1 MSNGLIIHGGAPTA
15 VINASLYGVV
25 KQAEDCSRIKK
36 LYAAIGGSRG
46 VLNRRFRDLKT
57 VPQSELELLPFT
69 PASAIGTSRDR
80 LEPEDYAKIAE
91 IIRQEDIR
99 YVFFNGGNGSMDTCG
114 KIYRACSEAGV
125 EVQIIGIPKT
135 MDNDIAVT
143 DHAPGFGSA
152 ARYIAGTVSE
162 VCRDVMSLPI
172 HVCIIEAM
180 GRNAGWLTA
189 ASALAR
195 DVGSGPDLI
204 YVPELDFDEDR
215 FLADVEGVYK
225 TKTGVVVV
233 VGESLHGRDGNP
245 IVEPVFQTGRS
256 VYYGDVSSHLAN
268 LVIRRLGIKARG
280 EKPGLCGRASIEFQ
294 SETDRNEAILVGR
307 AAVKAALDGHTGM
320 MVGLERLEGPRYAV
334 DTTLIPIEQVMLCE
348 QTMNP
353 EFISAEGNDVTEA
366 FCNWCRPL
374 LGGPLR
380 RFAEI

>member
-25 KQAEDCSRIKK
+25 KQAEKCPQIKK

-46 VLNRRFRDLKT
+46 VLNRRFLDLKS
-57 VPQSELELLPFT
+57 VPQAELELLPFT
-69 PASAIGTSRDR
+69 PASVIGTSRDR
-80 LEPEDYAKIAE
+80 LEPEDYAEMAE

-114 KIYRACSEAGV
+114 KIYKACLDAGT

-189 ASALAR
+189 SSALAR
-195 DVGSGPDLI
+195 DAGAGPDLI
-204 YVPELDFDEDR
+204 YVPELAFDEDR
-215 FLADVEGVYK
+215 FLADVERVHR

-233 VGESLHGRDGNP
+233 VGESLHGRDGKT

-294 SETDRNEAILVGR
+294 SETDRNEAVLVGQ
-307 AAVKAALDGHTGM
+307 AAVKAAIDGHTGV
-320 MVGLERLEGPRYAV
+320 MVGLERVEGPRYSV
-334 DTTLIPIEQVMLCE
+334 QTTLIPIEQVMLRE
-348 QTMNP
+348 QVMP
-353 EFISAEGNDVTEA
+353 SEFISGAGNDVTEE
-366 FCNWCRPL
+366 FCSWCRPL

-380 RFAEI
+380 RFAAI